1 MRGCFPR
8 RKDVSNLIIENNVSK
23 DFPFYC
29 SSFRANCD
37 AIFFYPILL
46 FSCLYFLCVSYSNDD
61 DRFARDNIDTLYASI
76 SSCFTWLGKTL
87 FIYGSSKYTAA
98 KEHENQAVA
107 VVSVGDAV
115 GVIVCLLHA
124 SLPSRAHVRDKHDN
138 SLIHSSLEFSLDP
151 ILFILQFVF
160 NRAAFMMNSGKA
172 TLLP

>member
-1 MRGCFPR
+1 VFPR
-8 RKDVSNLIIENNVSK
+8 RKDVSKLIIENNVSK

-46 FSCLYFLCVSYSNDD
+46 FSCLNFLCVSYSNDD

-76 SSCFTWLGKTL
+76 SSCLTW
-87 FIYGSSKYTAA
+87 FFEIYTAV

-115 GVIVCLLHA
+115 GVIVCL
-124 SLPSRAHVRDKHDN
+124 PPDDTPN
-138 SLIHSSLEFSLDP
+138 TMSLILYTIKVLSLSSGPQGEH
-151 ILFILQFVF
+151 
-160 NRAAFMMNSGKA
+160 
-172 TLLP
+172 